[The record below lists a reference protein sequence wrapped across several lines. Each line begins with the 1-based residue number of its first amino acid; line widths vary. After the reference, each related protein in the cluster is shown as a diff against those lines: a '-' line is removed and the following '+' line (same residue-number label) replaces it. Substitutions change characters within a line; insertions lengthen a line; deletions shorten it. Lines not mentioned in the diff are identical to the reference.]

1 MKKNFIT
8 TLATTTLASGLLA
21 FSAVSS
27 AAPVVGFFDFTDVSE
42 WGALDGITSTVIPLN
57 GLMFDAVGGSMT
69 VNAGAIVDSTLSP
82 CVGADPYACT
92 GAGIGIQNAEIDG
105 ETETLTISGFGGV
118 TINLISFLDLY
129 DENPA
134 EIASFYINGNSTDIT
149 SVVATAIKDPVFSN
163 GFFEW
168 TGSPLMNV
176 HSITFLADCDNY
188 GPLCTANEFSLAAI
202 NAVPVPAAVWLFGSG
217 LIGLVGIARRRKV
230 A

>member
-27 AAPVVGFFDFTDVSE
+27 AAPVTGFFDFTDFSE
-42 WGALDGITSTVIPLN
+42 WAALN
-57 GLMFDAVGGSMT
+57 GQTSATVNGLTFDATGGNIT
-69 VNAGAIVDSTLSP
+69 VNENPGGDPDINLTP
-82 CVGADPYACT
+82 CSDKGYACT
-92 GAGIGIQNAEIDG
+92 GDGLGINSSELDEIEG
-105 ETETLTISGFGGV
+105 KVEKLTISGFGGAE
-118 TINLISFLDLY
+118 INLISFLDLF

-134 EIASFYINGNSTDIT
+134 EIASFYINGNSMDIT
-149 SVVATAIKDPVFSN
+149 SVIASASPGSN
-163 GFFEW
+163 GFFELEV
-168 TGSPLMNV
+168 SLMGVN
-176 HSITFLADCDNY
+176 SITFLADCNAFSPSCVD
-188 GPLCTANEFSLAAI
+188 NEFSLAAI